1 MRKHLHTHGP
11 RVHVCA
17 ECGKA
22 FIESSKLRRHQLV
35 HTGEKPFQ
43 VTYYTNCVT
52 FGSSISVWVRSL
64 LVSPGISSWTASVH
78 YLYSR
83 YRGAA
88 LFPWLTSSAICR

>member
-1 MRKHLHTHGP
+1 MRKHIHTHGP

-52 FGSSISVWVRSL
+52 FGSSRSAWVHSL
-64 LVSPGISSWTASVH
+64 LVSPRAQFLDRFCT
-78 YLYSR
+78 LCSR
-83 YRGAA
+83 YRGTA